1 MLIDDTILRLQVILR
16 ENLKTIVRFI
26 LPFGTP
32 KENLLVVLQKKAPK
46 VSTAYTAVGIDVL
59 KQVNLL
65 CLRETDLFQ
74 LALPSPDVAALSRP
88 YWIKYD
94 GTVIFGDDIRSI
106 VTLHKNPHR
115 LLAYHCD
122 WVYASRHRILDYLI
136 QHRYQEL
143 FSGLYQNQLL
153 LMCTALLQ
161 RRIWRVYPETV
172 ATQFTEIFPDE
183 ELAHNLR
190 AFRDLQGRDS
200 ELHPFTEETALKSAW
215 LFESF
220 VRRLRELSK

>member
-1 MLIDDTILRLQVILR
+1 MLIDDTILRLQGVLR
-16 ENLKTIVRFI
+16 ENLKTVVRFI

-32 KENLLVVLQKKAPK
+32 KENLLVVLQKEAPN
-46 VSTAYTAVGIDVL
+46 VSTAYTAVGIDLL

-106 VTLHKNPHR
+106 VPLHKNPHR
-115 LLAYHCD
+115 LLDYHYD
-122 WVYASRHRILDYLI
+122 HIYASRHRILHYLI

-143 FSGLYQNQLL
+143 VVGLHHNRLL

-161 RRIWRVYPETV
+161 QRTWRVYPETV
-172 ATQFTEIFPDE
+172 IPQFIEMFPDE
-183 ELAHNLR
+183 KLAHNLR
-190 AFRDLQGRDS
+190 RFSNLQGWNSD
-200 ELHPFTEETALKSAW
+200 LHPCTEEAALKSVW
-215 LFESF
+215 LFEGF
-220 VRRLRELSK
+220 VRRLRELSQ